1 MKKLIIISIFGVLL
15 SCADKKSSTDNLN
28 LAIEEINKKAYEN
41 AFTYIKLAFN
51 KDSSSPSILYY
62 KGLIEANLKKN
73 SEALISFQKAIS
85 LDSTNY
91 KALVERAK
99 LKITLGDIVSAV
111 NDCDRAR
118 LVKKDYTEIYLTK
131 AHAYERMNDNSN
143 AIVQYEC
150 AIQYG
155 EKTGETYFKIGL
167 LNLNA
172 GKKEIAC
179 DYLRKAGDLGF
190 MESFELI
197 KANCNTEDDVKQNK
211 SKEPTPK
218 IVSKNSDGKAPSI
231 KIGDSFQGWEND
243 FTVKGI
249 SSKTGLHSYLY
260 NKSITTLICEHQVDK
275 LIVNTKNN
283 KVVTFIY
290 LLLPKSD
297 DTGVPGCLIKKLQK
311 QVGAQM
317 VFKNGKYGASD
328 GNIIVSLFRAD
339 DPTFGRDRIYIYT
352 TTND

>member
-1 MKKLIIISIFGVLL
+1 MKKIIVISLFGLLL
-15 SCADKKSSTDNLN
+15 SCADKKSATDNLN
-28 LAIEEINKKAYEN
+28 LAIEEVNKKSYEN

-51 KDSSSPSILYY
+51 KDSSNSSIFYY
-62 KGLIEANLKKN
+62 KGIIETNLKKT

-85 LDSTNY
+85 LDSTNF

-111 NDCDRAR
+111 NDCDKAR
-118 LVKKDYTEIYLTK
+118 LVKKDYSDIYLTK
-131 AHAYERMNDNSN
+131 ANAYERLSDNSN
-143 AIVQYEC
+143 AIIQYEC

-172 GKKEIAC
+172 GKKDIAC

-197 KANCNTEDDVKQNK
+197 KANCNTEDEIKPNK
-211 SKEPTPK
+211 NKESVPK
-218 IVSKNSDGKAPSI
+218 MVSNTDAGKAPSI
-231 KIGDSFQGWEND
+231 KIGDSFEGWEND

-249 SSKTGLHSYLY
+249 SSKTGLHSYSY
-260 NKSITTLICEHQVDK
+260 NKNITTLICDHQVDK

-290 LLLPKSD
+290 LLLPKSE

-317 VFKNGKYGASD
+317 VYKNGKYGASD
-328 GNIIVSLFRAD
+328 GRIIVSLYRMD
-339 DPTFGRDRIYIYT
+339 DQTFGGDRIWIYT
-352 TTND
+352 TTTD